1 MYQVGECVVY
11 GIHGVCRVVAREQRR
26 VDRKCVTYLALE
38 PVSKDGS
45 RFLVPA
51 HNAAAMAKLRRIYNR
66 AQFEDLLRPDRHF
79 AADWIADDNRRKQL
93 YRDLISGG
101 DREALIGMI
110 CCIYRH
116 RQAQFAAGKKI
127 HQCDDNFLRDAER
140 LIAGELGAVM
150 EMDQPEALNYLREKL
165 KNKMA
170 SE

>member
-1 MYQVGECVVY
+1 
-11 GIHGVCRVVAREQRR
+11 
-26 VDRKCVTYLALE
+26 
-38 PVSKDGS
+38 
-45 RFLVPA
+45 
-51 HNAAAMAKLRRIYNR
+51 
-66 AQFEDLLRPDRHF
+66 
-79 AADWIADDNRRKQL
+79 
-93 YRDLISGG
+93 
-101 DREALIGMI
+101 MI